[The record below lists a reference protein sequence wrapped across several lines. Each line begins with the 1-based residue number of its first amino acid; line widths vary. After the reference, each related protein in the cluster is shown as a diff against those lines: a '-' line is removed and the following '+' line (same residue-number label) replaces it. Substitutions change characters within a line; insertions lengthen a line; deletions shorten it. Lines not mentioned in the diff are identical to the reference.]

1 MREYHKFYIDGAW
14 VDPVGT
20 ERLDVINPATEQSA
34 GTIILGTAADVDR
47 AVAAARKAFE
57 SFGRT
62 SKAERLELLKEV
74 TAALHARTQ
83 DFADAIREE
92 MGAPSWL
99 ATGAHVP
106 FAIAHFE
113 TALKILPDFEAD
125 QRNGSTYMTKEPIGV
140 VGMITPW
147 NWPLN
152 QIACK
157 VAPAL
162 AVGCTMVL
170 KPSEVAPFSGQI
182 FAEALHA
189 AGVPAGV
196 FNLIHGNGPDVGAAI
211 SSHPGVDMVSFTGST
226 RGGIDVARN
235 AAPTVK
241 RVHQE
246 LGGKSANII
255 LDDADFP
262 SAVKQGIQAM
272 MVNSGQSCNAPSRM
286 LIPASRMAEAAE
298 IARETIAEQVVGD
311 PTEQVNLGPVVSSVQ
326 WNRIQTLV
334 KAGIDE
340 GANLAA
346 GGLGKPDGIN
356 AGYYVKPTVFT
367 GVNNQMTIAREEVF
381 GPVLVIIGYDNEEEA
396 IEIANDT
403 VYGLAGYIQ
412 SGNIE
417 HARSVAS
424 RIRAGQIAL
433 NYAPLDLTA
442 PFGGYKQSG
451 NGREWGESAFHE
463 FMEHKVVLGFA
474 EA

>member
-1 MREYHKFYIDGAW
+1 
-14 VDPVGT
+14 
-20 ERLDVINPATEQSA
+20 
-34 GTIILGTAADVDR
+34 
-47 AVAAARKAFE
+47 
-57 SFGRT
+57 
-62 SKAERLELLKEV
+62 
-74 TAALHARTQ
+74 
-83 DFADAIREE
+83 
-92 MGAPSWL
+92 
-99 ATGAHVP
+99 
-106 FAIAHFE
+106 
-113 TALKILPDFEAD
+113 
-125 QRNGSTYMTKEPIGV
+125 
-140 VGMITPW
+140 
-147 NWPLN
+147 
-152 QIACK
+152 
-157 VAPAL
+157 
-162 AVGCTMVL
+162 
-170 KPSEVAPFSGQI
+170 
-182 FAEALHA
+182 
-189 AGVPAGV
+189 
-196 FNLIHGNGPDVGAAI
+196 
-211 SSHPGVDMVSFTGST
+211 MVSFTGST

-255 LDDADFP
+255 LDDADFA
-262 SAVKQGIQAM
+262 SAVKQGIEAM
-272 MVNSGQSCNAPSRM
+272 MINSGQSCNAPSRM
-286 LIPASRMAEAAE
+286 LIPAARMAEAAE
-298 IARETIAEQVVGD
+298 IARDTIAEQVVGD

-346 GGLGKPDGIN
+346 GGLGKPDGMN

-381 GPVLVIIGYDNEEEA
+381 GPVLVIIGYDNEDEA
-396 IEIANDT
+396 VEIANDT

-412 SGNIE
+412 SGNID
-417 HARSVAS
+417 HARAVAS

-451 NGREWGESAFHE
+451 NGREWGENAFHE